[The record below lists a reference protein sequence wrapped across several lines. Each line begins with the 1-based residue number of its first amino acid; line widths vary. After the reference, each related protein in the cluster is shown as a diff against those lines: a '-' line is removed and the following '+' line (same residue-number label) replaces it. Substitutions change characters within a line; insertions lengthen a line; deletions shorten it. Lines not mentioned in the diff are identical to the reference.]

1 MTTLFF
7 EPHITGHRQEY
18 INHLIDYIS
27 ENQPPGDFI
36 FIVHPDFIRAGHSN
50 SQQLKI
56 EALSSPRKPG
66 PRNATLSSG
75 NLQPATITTIT
86 TTTTITTITT
96 ITTTTTI
103 TTNNILLRSLQ
114 TYRLA
119 DRYARQHSADH
130 LCFLNFNDVQFA
142 LGIFRPKYSV
152 SGILFKPFA
161 RHKRDSFRHWLTWQ
175 RKYLQTW
182 FFVRNRRIQNLFIL
196 NDHKSA
202 DYLNRTFHT
211 TIFQML
217 PDPVPKLTPEPGF
230 DVRAHFG
237 ISAERKIFLH
247 IGSLLKRKGT
257 LDILDSLRFLT
268 EAELSRFALLIIGHA
283 DHETDIG
290 IRKRL
295 PSTNNRQPATGNRQL
310 TTGNRQPTTCIRYHN
325 EFISSSVFKSC
336 MDQCDLVLVPY
347 RYTESSSGIAGH
359 AIASGKPLLGV
370 RKGLL
375 GEMIAEHGTGIF
387 IDESSPACIAE
398 GLKRALSAD
407 LTGKTSLRFLQMH
420 TKEAFAENLIASIT
434 R

>member
-18 INHLIDYIS
+18 INHLIDYIL
-27 ENQPPGDFI
+27 ETHPPGEFI

-56 EALSSPRKPG
+56 EALSPPRKPG
-66 PRNATLSSG
+66 PRDATLSSG

-96 ITTTTTI
+96 TTTI

-114 TYRLA
+114 TFKLA
-119 DRYARQHSADH
+119 HHYATKHRADH

-142 LGIFRPKYSV
+142 LGLYRPRYAV

-161 RHKRDSFRHWLTWQ
+161 RQKRDSFRHWLTWQ

-182 FFVRNRRIQNLFIL
+182 FFTRNRRIQSLFVL

-211 TIFQML
+211 EVFRVL

-230 DVRAHFG
+230 DIREHFG
-237 ISAERKIFLH
+237 ISADRKLFLH

-257 LDILDSLRFLT
+257 LDVLDSLRFLT

-283 DHETDIG
+283 DHETDIE

-295 PSTNNRQPATGNRQL
+295 PSTD
-310 TTGNRQPTTCIRYHN
+310 NRQPTTCLRYHN
-325 EFISSSVFKSC
+325 EFISPSVFKSC
-336 MDQCDLVLVPY
+336 LDQCDLVLVPY

-359 AIASGKPLLGV
+359 AIAAGKPLLGV

-375 GEMIAEHGTGIF
+375 GEMIEEHGTGIF